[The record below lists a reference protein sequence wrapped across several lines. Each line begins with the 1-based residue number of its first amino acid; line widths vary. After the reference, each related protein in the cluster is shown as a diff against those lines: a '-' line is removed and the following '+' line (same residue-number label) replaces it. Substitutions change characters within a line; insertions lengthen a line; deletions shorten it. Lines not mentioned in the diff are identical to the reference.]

1 MNNCQNKFIRR
12 EEIIFFKMWNI
23 IILFL
28 SSIERQREEKREQQ
42 IKDYEST
49 QRGADTWADKFSN
62 DYKPARLPDQ
72 PPETLRREDVGA
84 GVETTRISSAPVNV
98 GQSQQ
103 EDDEDKCVFWVF
115 LTGRLLV

>member
-1 MNNCQNKFIRR
+1 
-12 EEIIFFKMWNI
+12 MWNI

-103 EDDEDKCVFWVF
+103 EDDEDKCVFCFVLF
-115 LTGRLLV
+115 F